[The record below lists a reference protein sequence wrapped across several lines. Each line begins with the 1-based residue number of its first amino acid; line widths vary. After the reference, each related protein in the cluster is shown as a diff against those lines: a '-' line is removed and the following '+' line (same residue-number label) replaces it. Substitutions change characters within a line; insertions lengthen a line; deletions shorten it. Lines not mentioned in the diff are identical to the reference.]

1 MNPKNE
7 TPYIHEEVRTES
19 WFKSKAGKLT
29 VAIVGGVVALGAA
42 FGTGIA
48 VGSEFGHGGP
58 GIPGIAGFDRDGDH
72 KFQGDQ
78 QPDGQHPPRPGDDH

>member
-1 MNPKNE
+1 MTPKNE

-19 WFKSKAGKLT
+19 WFKTKAGKLT

-48 VGSEFGHGGP
+48 VGSELGHGG
-58 GIPGIAGFDRDGDH
+58 IGIAGFDRDGDH

-78 QPDGQHPPRPGDDH
+78 QPGGQHPPRPGDDH